1 MSVVHDVARSIASTW
16 HNGNG
21 DGYLFISGIAGLATY
36 LAVLSVAWQ
45 VYRRHLCNVKH
56 CWRIQWRAHGEHV
69 LCKKHHPCPEPVAAD
84 FLPGGK
90 HHDLPGVGGPRT
102 PEPEDGR
109 AGHAVK

>member
-1 MSVVHDVARSIASTW
+1 VSAIHAVVRSVASTW

-36 LAVLSVAWQ
+36 VAVLGVAWQ

-56 CWRIQWRAHGEHV
+56 CWRIAWRAHGEHV
-69 LCKKHHPCPEPVAAD
+69 LCKKHHPAAEPVAED

-90 HHDLPGVGGPRT
+90 HHDLPERAAPGAG
-102 PEPEDGR
+102 EPSHS
-109 AGHAVK
+109 A

>member
-90 HHDLPGVGGPRT
+90 HHLLPAQGARP
-102 PEPEDGR
+102 PEQ
-109 AGHAVK
+109 